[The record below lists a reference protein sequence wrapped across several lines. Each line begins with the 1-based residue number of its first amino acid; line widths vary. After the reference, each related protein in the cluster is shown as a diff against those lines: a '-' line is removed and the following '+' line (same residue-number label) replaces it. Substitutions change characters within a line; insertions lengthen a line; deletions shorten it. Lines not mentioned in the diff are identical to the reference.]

1 MSILLATMAGFG
13 SLIDIFDIMNES
25 NKTNPEEPNDKSWYD
40 IVKIYC
46 HALYSPGF
54 MSGTNYRAFGLFA
67 LSLVFLAS
75 NFLMLL
81 GVDTGVPSLLL
92 QWLVLNMAKL
102 ITDLGLFAWMVL
114 WTIYFATMLEDAE
127 CNENG

>member
-1 MSILLATMAGFG
+1 
-13 SLIDIFDIMNES
+13 MN
-25 NKTNPEEPNDKSWYD
+25 
-40 IVKIYC
+40 C

-54 MSGTNYRAFGLFA
+54 MSGTNYRAFGLFT

-81 GVDTGVPSLLL
+81 GVDKGVPSLLL

-102 ITDLGLFAWMVL
+102 ITDLGLFAWMVS
-114 WTIYFATMLEDAE
+114 WTIYFATMFEDAE